1 MTAGSVPTE
10 ADVPPSLPLAE
21 DEAVRWS
28 GRPRL
33 SAAGPAA
40 FVGLVVAAVGVGWW
54 ALPAA
59 PVRPPIPVVLAIVLL
74 GAAIPATTV
83 LSLVNTRY
91 AVTDRAAYV
100 KRGVLGRTVSRA
112 RLVMVENTA
121 YTQSVT
127 GSLFGYGTVELQTA
141 GASFAFRRVDDP
153 AAVRAIVDEHAD
165 GSTAAGDA
173 IPGSVAEWQAVRE
186 EVRALRAAF
195 EA

>member
-1 MTAGSVPTE
+1 MTDAGVPTGT
-10 ADVPPSLPLAE
+10 DVPASLPLAE

-40 FVGLVVAAVGVGWW
+40 FVGLAIAAVGVGWW
-54 ALPAA
+54 VLPAP
-59 PVRPPIPVVLAIVLL
+59 PVRPPFPVVLAVVLL
-74 GAAIPATTV
+74 GIAIPATTL
-83 LSLVNTRY
+83 LSLANTRY

-112 RLVMVENTA
+112 RLVKVENTA

-141 GASFAFRRVDDP
+141 GTSFAFRRVDDP
-153 AAVRAIVDEHAD
+153 AGVRAFVDEHAG
-165 GSTAAGDA
+165 GSSAEGDA
-173 IPGSVAEWQAVRE
+173 IPGSVAEWRAVRE
-186 EVRALRAAF
+186 EVRALRSAF
-195 EA
+195 EG